1 MGSSLLGEHAS
12 GGGAVLLHGSAN
24 LVELGRAV
32 VGHSLEAT
40 VVGSLVGVDQALQLS
55 ILLQVLPVTLV
66 TDLDHAVHLGTHI
79 GVDLGLSELV
89 LVDDTG
95 QLCDVS
101 GGSLEREIGVLAVT
115 GHASTDTTEAGSCL
129 GDHNLEP
136 VVGPLASGLSLAA
149 QLSGKLGATLG
160 GKSLGIVG
168 LLVELGHSR
177 LEGLLGSLGIGLNL
191 SSVDGDRLVCPLDAR
206 VDGRCVR
213 GLGALLGNDLV
224 PEVPGSLSPV
234 QGNLPADGCRFTNVR
249 PVANV
254 RKVRSLGKPP
264 LSPTHRAVEIVPGF
278 AGIVCHPAKES
289 SLELLAS
296 SHVESEVAIHLG
308 AHVGNVTL
316 LGSSLSSN
324 FALDRAKVIIQAHA
338 ALGGVCENLS
348 SFLHIGGVHRAGS
361 ADAMHLGPGG
371 THHASGARK
380 AKTGGKNGFV
390 RNIRLRGDV
399 HDRAAH
405 GKPAKE
411 PEGDSRAV
419 HLFSHH
425 SPVNDV
431 ARGPPC

>member
-12 GGGAVLLHGSAN
+12 GVGAVLLHGSAN
-24 LVELGRAV
+24 LVELGRVV

-66 TDLDHAVHLGTHI
+66 TDLDHTVHLGTHI

-95 QLCDVS
+95 QLCDASVGLSNLLLHGGTERADLGAEHPLGCSVTAGLCNPLHVLGETLVVQSLGSVEGCGHVS

-191 SSVDGDRLVCPLDAR
+191 SSV
-206 VDGRCVR
+206 
-213 GLGALLGNDLV
+213 
-224 PEVPGSLSPV
+224 
-234 QGNLPADGCRFTNVR
+234 
-249 PVANV
+249 
-254 RKVRSLGKPP
+254 
-264 LSPTHRAVEIVPGF
+264 
-278 AGIVCHPAKES
+278 
-289 SLELLAS
+289 
-296 SHVESEVAIHLG
+296 
-308 AHVGNVTL
+308 
-316 LGSSLSSN
+316 
-324 FALDRAKVIIQAHA
+324 
-338 ALGGVCENLS
+338 
-348 SFLHIGGVHRAGS
+348 
-361 ADAMHLGPGG
+361 
-371 THHASGARK
+371 
-380 AKTGGKNGFV
+380 
-390 RNIRLRGDV
+390 
-399 HDRAAH
+399 
-405 GKPAKE
+405 
-411 PEGDSRAV
+411 
-419 HLFSHH
+419 
-425 SPVNDV
+425 
-431 ARGPPC
+431 

>member
-1 MGSSLLGEHAS
+1 MGSRLLGEHAS
-12 GGGAVLLHGSAN
+12 GVGAVLLHGSAN
-24 LVELGRAV
+24 LVELGRVV

-66 TDLDHAVHLGTHI
+66 TDHDHAVHLGTHI

-95 QLCDVS
+95 QLCDASVGLSNLLLHGGTERADLGAEHPLGCSDTGSSLTAGLCNPLHVLGETLVVQSLGSVEGCGHVS

-149 QLSGKLGATLG
+149 
-160 GKSLGIVG
+160 
-168 LLVELGHSR
+168 
-177 LEGLLGSLGIGLNL
+177 
-191 SSVDGDRLVCPLDAR
+191 
-206 VDGRCVR
+206 
-213 GLGALLGNDLV
+213 LLGNDLV

-234 QGNLPADGCRFTNVR
+234 QGNLPADGCRCTNVR

-254 RKVRSLGKPP
+254 RKVRSRGKPP

-308 AHVGNVTL
+308 AHVGNVT
-316 LGSSLSSN
+316 
-324 FALDRAKVIIQAHA
+324 
-338 ALGGVCENLS
+338 
-348 SFLHIGGVHRAGS
+348 
-361 ADAMHLGPGG
+361 
-371 THHASGARK
+371 
-380 AKTGGKNGFV
+380 
-390 RNIRLRGDV
+390 
-399 HDRAAH
+399 
-405 GKPAKE
+405 
-411 PEGDSRAV
+411 
-419 HLFSHH
+419 
-425 SPVNDV
+425 
-431 ARGPPC
+431 

>member
-12 GGGAVLLHGSAN
+12 GMGAVLLHGSAN
-24 LVELGRAV
+24 LVELGRVV

-79 GVDLGLSELV
+79 GVDLGLSKLV

-95 QLCDVS
+95 QLCDASVGLSNLLLS

-234 QGNLPADGCRFTNVR
+234 QGN
-249 PVANV
+249 
-254 RKVRSLGKPP
+254 
-264 LSPTHRAVEIVPGF
+264 
-278 AGIVCHPAKES
+278 
-289 SLELLAS
+289 
-296 SHVESEVAIHLG
+296 
-308 AHVGNVTL
+308 
-316 LGSSLSSN
+316 
-324 FALDRAKVIIQAHA
+324 
-338 ALGGVCENLS
+338 
-348 SFLHIGGVHRAGS
+348 
-361 ADAMHLGPGG
+361 
-371 THHASGARK
+371 
-380 AKTGGKNGFV
+380 
-390 RNIRLRGDV
+390 
-399 HDRAAH
+399 
-405 GKPAKE
+405 
-411 PEGDSRAV
+411 
-419 HLFSHH
+419 
-425 SPVNDV
+425 
-431 ARGPPC
+431 